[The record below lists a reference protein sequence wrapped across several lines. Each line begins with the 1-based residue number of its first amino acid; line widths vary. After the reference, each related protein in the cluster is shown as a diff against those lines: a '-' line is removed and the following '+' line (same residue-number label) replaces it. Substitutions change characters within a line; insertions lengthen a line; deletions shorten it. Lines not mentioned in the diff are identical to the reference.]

1 MIPRDKIMF
10 LKIFGRQSIF
20 RTITESSL
28 KRPSSILPASRTSEV
43 SRLPASASLR
53 TKDLQTSSRPL
64 DSGVSSLQQEFEP
77 RAGNFKTSER
87 GQSPGAVRDTNLDSP
102 NVSDSFDL
110 ESVGYILSRIQE
122 HRYNSQNYAY
132 ESKIFYL

>member
-43 SRLPASASLR
+43 SRPPASASLR

-77 RAGNFKTSER
+77 RAGNFKTSDR
-87 GQSPGAVRDTNLDSP
+87 GQSPGAARDTNLDSP

-122 HRYNSQNYAY
+122 HRYNSQN
-132 ESKIFYL
+132 